1 MSKKIK
7 NVKLDNEQTKIKR
20 NSTVENREFLLS
32 LTDEEFNLVYDWL
45 LNPR

>member
-7 NVKLDNEQTKIKR
+7 NVKIDNEQTKMKR
-20 NSTVENREFLLS
+20 KSTIENKEFLLS

>member
-7 NVKLDNEQTKIKR
+7 NVKLDNEQTKINRK
-20 NSTVENREFLLS
+20 STVENKKFLLS

-45 LNPR
+45 LNLR